1 MVKPKLV
8 AGNAVKGKAY
18 FAKYACAGCHSLDDT
33 KLVGPSLE
41 GLASRADLMSMR
53 QSILKPAAVV
63 VEGYEASMPSFAG
76 VLSDQEL
83 EDVLAYLGTLK

>member
-1 MVKPKLV
+1 
-8 AGNAVKGKAY
+8 
-18 FAKYACAGCHSLDDT
+18 
-33 KLVGPSLE
+33 
-41 GLASRADLMSMR
+41 MSMR